1 VVTSWGQIA
10 PTTVIRVE
18 LLAATIPGIPGII
31 ADHYWFLILRDCKVQ
46 PYLTCDRWEVWQHPY
61 QNDSCWG
68 HLHKNLLPPYQGVGN
83 GSSRLVRQWLDE
95 EALFIVRR
103 IESSSCNYPFI
114 QQYAYWPGPNSNT
127 FAQWVVRDQMTLGR
141 RAIGRG
147 FPVPEMA
154 G

>member
-1 VVTSWGQIA
+1 M
-10 PTTVIRVE
+10 IRVE

-31 ADHYWFLILRDCKVQ
+31 ADHYWLLILRDCKVE

-83 GSSRLVRQWLDE
+83 GFSRLVRQWLDE

-103 IESSSCNYPFI
+103 IESSPSNYPFI
-114 QQYAYWPGPNSNT
+114 EQYGYWPGPNSNT
-127 FAQWVVRDQMTLGR
+127 FAQWVVHDQFKLGN

-147 FPVPEMA
+147 FPVPEMP

>member
-1 VVTSWGQIA
+1 MIK
-10 PTTVIRVE
+10 VE

-103 IESSSCNYPFI
+103 IESSPCNYPFI